1 MSETYRVPKIV
12 LEEGI
17 KNPAMTLEEVV
28 QLRDS
33 WEGPEGRE
41 WAMNIC
47 KNITRD
53 ALIVSQKYKE
63 TNMAAADMETPDLAE
78 ELKEL
83 LADVVSFYFK
93 AHGAH
98 WNVMGTDFSEYHGL
112 FEEIYSD
119 AYLSIDPI
127 AENIRK
133 LGKPA
138 PFQLAAFAAISEI
151 PQDLAIITDA
161 RALAMDI
168 LSAND
173 MIIEELS
180 EVFTCATMHNQQGIA
195 NFLAD
200 RIDSHQRWKW
210 QLSSSLG
217 VDVVNPDPEVMPESP
232 MEEVNEPAIDWIAPE
247 TMARGSETS
256 ENVEITSEEIT
267 VIEDRKTAMASA
279 ERITMHA
286 EVRAVDTEDGSL
298 KVGGYAAT
306 FNQEATGLQF
316 REVIAQ
322 GAFTRTLQTDN
333 PVFLLVN
340 HNMDDLP
347 LASTQS
353 GTLRLAQDKV
363 GLYME
368 ASLDPANPRAQELA
382 SAVRRGDVDKMSF
395 AFTVA
400 QDGETREEGLR
411 TLTDLDLYEVSV
423 VTWPAYD
430 STTVGM
436 RSAQD
441 QDLEIKKQKLA
452 LKVKQYSLRSK
463 RKG

>member
-1 MSETYRVPKIV
+1 M
-12 LEEGI
+12 
-17 KNPAMTLEEVV
+17 
-28 QLRDS
+28 
-33 WEGPEGRE
+33 
-41 WAMNIC
+41 
-47 KNITRD
+47 
-53 ALIVSQKYKE
+53 
-63 TNMAAADMETPDLAE
+63 
-78 ELKEL
+78 
-83 LADVVSFYFK
+83 
-93 AHGAH
+93 
-98 WNVMGTDFSEYHGL
+98 
-112 FEEIYSD
+112 
-119 AYLSIDPI
+119 
-127 AENIRK
+127 
-133 LGKPA
+133 
-138 PFQLAAFAAISEI
+138 
-151 PQDLAIITDA
+151 
-161 RALAMDI
+161 
-168 LSAND
+168 
-173 MIIEELS
+173 
-180 EVFTCATMHNQQGIA
+180 
-195 NFLAD
+195 
-200 RIDSHQRWKW
+200 
-210 QLSSSLG
+210 
-217 VDVVNPDPEVMPESP
+217 
-232 MEEVNEPAIDWIAPE
+232 
-247 TMARGSETS
+247 
-256 ENVEITSEEIT
+256 
-267 VIEDRKTAMASA
+267 IEDRKTAMASA

-298 KVGGYAAT
+298 RIGGYAAT

-333 PVFLLVN
+333 PVFLLIN

-400 QDGETREEGLR
+400 EDGETRESGLR

-441 QDLEIKKQKLA
+441 QDLQIKKQKLA

>member
-1 MSETYRVPKIV
+1 MAETYRAPKAA

-17 KNPAMTLEEVV
+17 TDATMSLEDVV
-28 QLRDS
+28 KLRDT
-33 WEGPEGRE
+33 WDGPEGRE
-41 WAMNIC
+41 WATNIC
-47 KNITRD
+47 DKIKRD

-63 TNMAAADMETPDLAE
+63 TDMADANMETPDLSE
-78 ELKEL
+78 ELTEL

-98 WNVMGTDFSEYHGL
+98 WNVMGPDFSEYHAL
-112 FEEIYSD
+112 FSEIYEDVYS
-119 AYLSIDPI
+119 SIDPI

-138 PFQLAAFAAISEI
+138 LASLSSFAMMTEIRETASGTTDAKALAIEILAA
-151 PQDLAIITDA
+151 
-161 RALAMDI
+161 
-168 LSAND
+168 ND
-173 MIIEELS
+173 VIIEELS
-180 EVFTCATMHNQQGIA
+180 EAFVCATAHNQQGIA

-200 RIDSHQRWKW
+200 RIDSHQKWKW
-210 QLSSSLG
+210 QLSSSIG
-217 VDVVNPDPEVMPESP
+217 TEVVEPDPVIEIEDESA
-232 MEEVNEPAIDWIAPE
+232 ENEPAQDWVAPE
-247 TMARGSETS
+247 LMRS
-256 ENVEITSEEIT
+256 SEET
-267 VIEDRKTAMASA
+267 NMIEERKSAMATA
-279 ERITMHA
+279 ERITMQA
-286 EVRAVDTEDGSL
+286 EVRAMDTSDGSL
-298 KVGGYAAT
+298 KIGGYAAT
-306 FNQEATGLQF
+306 FNQEATGLNF

-333 PVFLLVN
+333 PVYLLVN
-340 HNMDDLP
+340 HNMEDLP

-353 GTLRLAQDKV
+353 GTLRLAQDKT
-363 GLYME
+363 GLFME

-382 SAVRRGDVDKMSF
+382 SAIRRGDVDKMSF

-436 RSAQD
+436 RSIQD

-452 LKVKQYSLRSK
+452 LKIKQHSLRKK